1 MDISSLLPADATDEV
16 LIYILRSLNHGDLP
30 DSMSGQTE
38 SSIWASSRNESQTTE
53 CIACNNQ
60 FPPLALF
67 KPSCSHEYCR
77 ACLVGLV
84 RSSLQDESLFPPKCC
99 GQTIPIKQGRWFSP
113 QLVGQFQAK
122 KLEFD
127 TPNRTYCSEPSCS
140 TFIPPVFIAGE
151 IAICPRCNRRTCI
164 HCKGSHHTGV
174 CPSDT
179 ASQQFLQ
186 LAVQNGWQQCYSC
199 HRVVELDTGCYHMSM
214 FFYIFGYVFALLIY
228 IKACHCRA
236 EFCYLCGKRW
246 KLCSC
251 PQWDEDRL
259 IRQANAVVDRDDN
272 VDRMDAA
279 MRQAHVEEGR
289 VNLMENHECPHRVW
303 GLRAGDHQCG
313 DCYDITHRFIYEC
326 SQCHIMVCRLCGFNR
341 L

>member
-140 TFIPPVFIAGE
+140 TFIPPVFIAG
-151 IAICPRCNRRTCI
+151 
-164 HCKGSHHTGV
+164 SHHTGV

-199 HRVVELDTGCYHMSM
+199 HRVVELDTGCYHMRPSSA
-214 FFYIFGYVFALLIY
+214 IFV
-228 IKACHCRA
+228 
-236 EFCYLCGKRW
+236 
-246 KLCSC
+246 
-251 PQWDEDRL
+251 
-259 IRQANAVVDRDDN
+259 ANTVVDRDDN
-272 VDRMDAA
+272 ADRMDAA
-279 MRQAHVEEGR
+279 MRQAHVEEER

-303 GLRAGDHQCG
+303 GLRAGDHQLSYHG
-313 DCYDITHRFIYEC
+313 L
-326 SQCHIMVCRLCGFNR
+326 SALW

>member
-1 MDISSLLPADATDEV
+1 MDISSLLLADVPDDV
-16 LIYILRSLNHGDLP
+16 PIDILRSLNLVGLP

-38 SSIWASSRNESQTTE
+38 SSSWASSRNESQTTE

-67 KPSCSHEYCR
+67 KPLCSHEYCR
-77 ACLVGLV
+77 ACLAGLV
-84 RSSLQDESLFPPKCC
+84 RSSLQNESLFPPKCC
-99 GQTIPIKQGRWFSP
+99 GQAIPIKQGRWLSP

-122 KLEFD
+122 KLDFD

-140 TFIPPVFIAGE
+140 TFIPPVFINGE
-151 IAICPRCNRRTCI
+151 AATCPRCSRRACI

-199 HRVVELDTGCYHMSM
+199 HQVVKLDTGCYQMT
-214 FFYIFGYVFALLIY
+214 
-228 IKACHCRA
+228 CHCRA
-236 EFCYLCGKRW
+236 EFCYLCGNRW

-259 IRQANAVVDRDDN
+259 IRRANAVVDRDDN
-272 VDRMDAA
+272 ADRMDAA
-279 MRQAHVEEGR
+279 MRQAHVEEER

-303 GLRAGDHQCG
+303 GLRAGDHQCSVALTG
-313 DCYDITHRFIYEC
+313 SERLLLATSVYEPL
-326 SQCHIMVCRLCGFNR
+326 SHLD
-341 L
+341 